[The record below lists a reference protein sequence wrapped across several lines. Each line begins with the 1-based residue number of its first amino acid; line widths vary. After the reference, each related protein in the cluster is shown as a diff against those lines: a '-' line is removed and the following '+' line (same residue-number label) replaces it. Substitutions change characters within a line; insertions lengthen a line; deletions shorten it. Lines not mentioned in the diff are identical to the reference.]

1 VLTSRQHYLLRLIQD
16 PLHALKAKRGAST
29 TIDTLRKDAENQKEI
44 MAKKAK
50 KATKGPTEVWR
61 CYCYTWRHEYCE
73 SFRTL
78 NALCDIIHLFFGRR
92 SQIV

>member
-1 VLTSRQHYLLRLIQD
+1 MGAHLRVQYVLTSRQQSLLRLIQD

-50 KATKGPTEVWR
+50 KATKGPTEV
-61 CYCYTWRHEYCE
+61 
-73 SFRTL
+73 
-78 NALCDIIHLFFGRR
+78 
-92 SQIV
+92 